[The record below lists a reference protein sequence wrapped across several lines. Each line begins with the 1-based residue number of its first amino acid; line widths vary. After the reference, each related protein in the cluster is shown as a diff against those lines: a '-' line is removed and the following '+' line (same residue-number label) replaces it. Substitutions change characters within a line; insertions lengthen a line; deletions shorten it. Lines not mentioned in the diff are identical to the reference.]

1 MSGTVADLASL
12 KGRRIVVGVTGG
24 IAAYKAPLVVRRLLA
39 TGATVDVILTRGG
52 ARFVGAATFAGITGR
67 KVRSEVWEDIEDE
80 THVALA
86 RRADVIAVYPATA
99 HTLAR
104 AAAGLAD
111 DLLTTTLLATMAPV
125 VMAPAMHT
133 EMWEHEATQAN
144 AEVLRSRGVRLV
156 GPDDGFLMGG
166 DSGAGRAVEPDAFV
180 AAVVN
185 VLHHDERPA
194 HPVDIMT
201 RRPVRP
207 VEAASRDG
215 KTREADLAGRRVVV
229 TAAGTREPI
238 DPVRHLGNRST
249 GRMGFAL
256 AAAAAARGA
265 TVDLV
270 AAPTHLPTPP
280 GVTRID
286 VETALEMREEVLAR
300 ASSADVVIKAAAVA
314 DFRPATSSAHKV
326 KKHDGMAA
334 IELVPNPDI
343 LAEVGRARADG
354 AGGPAVLVG
363 FAAETDDVEANAMDK
378 LARKQADLLVC
389 NDLTAE
395 GAGFGHDTNE
405 VVILGTGDVRIPVPL
420 TSKAAVADRV
430 LDEVAAR
437 LVAAPTDR
445 RPASRPAP
453 CHTPTTSHRPPPRP
467 TTADPARP
475 DPQGLT

>member
-52 ARFVGAATFAGITGR
+52 ARFVGAATFAGLTGR

-111 DLLTTTLLATMAPV
+111 DLLTTTLLATLAPV

-144 AEVLRSRGVRLV
+144 AEVLRKRGVRLV

-185 VLHHDERPA
+185 VLHHDDRPA
-194 HPVDIMT
+194 HPVDIRT
-201 RRPVRP
+201 RRPVAPGAVTPGAGVQGP
-207 VEAASRDG
+207 VAPVPG
-215 KTREADLAGRRVVV
+215 GTRHDLAGRHVVV
-229 TAAGTREPI
+229 TAGGTREPV

-249 GRMGFAL
+249 GRMGFAI

-280 GVTRID
+280 DVNRID
-286 VETALEMREEVLAR
+286 VVTALEMHGEVMAR
-300 ASSADVVIKAAAVA
+300 AAEADVVVKAAAVA
-314 DFRPATSSAHKV
+314 DFRPATSSDRKL
-326 KKHDGMAA
+326 KKHDGMES
-334 IELVPNPDI
+334 IPLVPNPDI
-343 LAEVGRARADG
+343 LADVGKARAEG
-354 AGGPAVLVG
+354 GGGPRVLVG
-363 FAAETDDVEANAMDK
+363 FAAETDDVEANAAGK

-389 NDLTAE
+389 NDVTAA

-405 VVILGTGDVRIPVPL
+405 VVILGTGNVRIPVPM
-420 TSKAAVADRV
+420 TSKSAVADRL
-430 LDEVAAR
+430 LDEVVTR
-437 LVAAPTDR
+437 LDASAP
-445 RPASRPAP
+445 PAP
-453 CHTPTTSHRPPPRP
+453 AQPTPARR
-467 TTADPARP
+467 TTAQPITDHP

>member
-1 MSGTVADLASL
+1 VSGTVADLASL

-39 TGATVDVILTRGG
+39 TGAIVDVILTRGG
-52 ARFVGAATFAGITGR
+52 ARFVGAATFAGLTGR

-185 VLHHDERPA
+185 VLHHDERPV

-207 VEAASRDG
+207 VEAPARRESPDEDGRDG
-215 KTREADLAGRRVVV
+215 DLAGRRVVV
-229 TAAGTREPI
+229 TAGGTREPI

-265 TVDLV
+265 DVDLV

-280 GVTRID
+280 GVTRVD
-286 VETALEMREEVLAR
+286 VETALEMRDAVLAR
-300 ASSADVVIKAAAVA
+300 AAGADVVVKAAAVA
-314 DFRPATSSAHKV
+314 DFRPATTSDRKV

-343 LAEVGRARADG
+343 LAELGRARADG
-354 AGGPAVLVG
+354 AAGPTVLVG
-363 FAAETDDVEANAMDK
+363 FAAETDDVEANARDK
-378 LARKQADLLVC
+378 LVRKQADLLVV
-389 NDLTAE
+389 NDLTAP
-395 GAGFGHDTNE
+395 GAGFAHDTNE
-405 VVILGTGDVRIPVPL
+405 VVILGTGDVRVPVAL
-420 TSKAAVADRV
+420 ASKDAVADRV
-430 LDEVAAR
+430 LDEVVAR
-437 LVAAPTDR
+437 LATAP
-445 RPASRPAP
+445 A
-453 CHTPTTSHRPPPRP
+453 
-467 TTADPARP
+467 
-475 DPQGLT
+475 